1 MMKRNH
7 FSLLHLMRK
16 LLKTVV
22 SKITHGDIITEIHVT
37 YCIFFLQVSTWIAW
51 VVSFVLLMF
60 QCVLACLGYLTHQ
73 SNATSTQS

>member
-22 SKITHGDIITEIHVT
+22 SKITYGDIITEIT

-51 VVSFVLLMF
+51 VISFVLLMF
-60 QCVLACLGYLTHQ
+60 QCVLACLGYLTRQ
-73 SNATSTQS
+73 SNTTSTQL